1 MRPYTELYRRWIAVP
16 GLHAA
21 DIAVLSAL
29 YAHADPNGVC
39 AATQGEL
46 AEELGQSRAWINA
59 VLKSLQEPAVALV
72 AARPHRGYRGFLY
85 VLANI
90 APDSDCQRADSASQ
104 TANIS
109 LDSENPESSFSS
121 QTGGHEALP
130 LDWTP
135 EAVDLAWARGQ
146 RPDIE
151 PDRVTRKFVAWCR
164 KAHQRNGYRPS
175 DPSAAWK
182 RWILRELV
190 TPSEPTPTDPQHDQ
204 TAQPL
209 VRVRR
214 RSTSHD
220 HSPRSPSFASG
231 MPHPA
236 GQRPVER
243 GSADVVARNQD
254 TLAALRARLACPA

>member
-29 YAHADPNGVC
+29 YAHADHNGVC

-59 VLKSLQEPAVALV
+59 ILKSLQEPAVALV
-72 AARPHRGYRGFLY
+72 VARPHRGYRGFLY
-85 VLANI
+85 ALTNA
-90 APDSDCQRADSASQ
+90 APDSPCQPADTASQ
-104 TANIS
+104 GANIS

-121 QTGGHEALP
+121 NTGEHVALP

-135 EAVDLAWARGQ
+135 ETVDLAWAQSQ
-146 RPDIE
+146 RPDVE
-151 PDRVTRKFVAWCR
+151 PDQVTRKFVAWCR

-190 TPSEPTPTDPQHDQ
+190 APNDPIPDDPENGQ
-204 TAQPL
+204 TAQPIASI
-209 VRVRR
+209 RR
-214 RSTSHD
+214 RSSCHD
-220 HSPRSPSFASG
+220 HSPRPSSFASG
-231 MPHPA
+231 KLHVT

-243 GSADVVARNQD
+243 GGADVVVRNQD